1 MEKQVIDA
9 SLPATNMAP
18 ITPGQLINQLIEEA
32 FAPSLKRQERSVEY
46 VNGARALLLQQLISK
61 PLACL
66 YLPGTAAADAF
77 FAGVEEG
84 RAIHARHLSSRQ
96 GETPA
101 TAFAGL
107 KGHAYIAA
115 RNLNK
120 PIQRMHATSCDLQTA
135 NGEVC
140 Q

>member
-1 MEKQVIDA
+1 MINA
-9 SLPATNMAP
+9 SLSATNVAKT
-18 ITPGQLINQLIEEA
+18 TPGQLINQLIEEA
-32 FAPSLKRQERSVEY
+32 FAPSLKRLERSVEY
-46 VNGARALLLQQLISK
+46 VNGARALLLQQLIGK

-84 RAIHARHLSSRQ
+84 RSIHVRYLSSQ
-96 GETPA
+96 QSENSA
-101 TAFAGL
+101 TALSGL

-120 PIQRMHATSCDLQTA
+120 PIQRVQTS
-135 NGEVC
+135 VC
-140 Q
+140 LVENMGAK